1 MPSWP
6 MLGPKTDKNLNFDG
20 SKSVSKTRRIL
31 EPFFDPFWDDF
42 QGFGKVKNKGF
53 VWEGCIFSDYQ
64 AFREKADLASIL
76 GGSWGGFW
84 EGFGPC

>member
-6 MLGPKTDKNLNFDG
+6 MLGPKTDTNFNFEG

-53 VWEGCIFSDYQ
+53 VWEGCIFLI
-64 AFREKADLASIL
+64 FRRSRKDPIL
-76 GGSWGGFW
+76 H
-84 EGFGPC
+84 